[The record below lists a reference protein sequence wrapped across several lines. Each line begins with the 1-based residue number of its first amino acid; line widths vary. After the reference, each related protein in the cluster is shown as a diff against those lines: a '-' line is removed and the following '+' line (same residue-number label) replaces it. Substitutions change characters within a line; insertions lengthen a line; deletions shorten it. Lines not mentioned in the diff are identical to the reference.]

1 MSMATNVVLLVVVLV
16 LLLVVIIVFLSLR
29 LCRFS
34 TDRNPWRPPGVG
46 PDRRTMEVALSL

>member
-1 MSMATNVVLLVVVLV
+1 MATNVVLLVVVLV

-46 PDRRTMEVALSL
+46 PDRRTMEVASSL